1 MEISTIVLILF
12 YTLLCRVES
21 NGSSD
26 ASNQLDISAI
36 PMFPYTDTVELY
48 HLQSFPL
55 LLINT
60 AAGAFT
66 IKTSGLALRSTS
78 SPQTVVFEYKP
89 LNFSACFL
97 PVIEEFNN
105 VTTVKWDKRAHLT
118 YTQEIDTSYW
128 QQSTFLARLN
138 GIAYQRY
145 VRWIDEYTRE
155 NRYFVPQ
162 SICSSVDRL
171 SCFSFAET
179 WETFL
184 KDRYE

>member
-1 MEISTIVLILF
+1 MYCLVL
-12 YTLLCRVES
+12 TVV
-21 NGSSD
+21 SSD
-26 ASNQLDISAI
+26 QGSARNLFDLSSV
-36 PMFPYTDTVELY
+36 PLFAFTDTVELY

-66 IKTSGLALRSTS
+66 IKTSGLALRSTLS
-78 SPQTVVFEYKP
+78 SQTVVFEFKP
-89 LNFSACFL
+89 LNFSACYL
-97 PVIEEFNN
+97 PVIETYENI
-105 VTTVKWDKRAHLT
+105 TTVLWDKRAGLA
-118 YTQEIDTSYW
+118 YTNEIDTTYW

-145 VRWIDEYTRE
+145 VKWIDEYTRQ
-155 NRYFVPQ
+155 NRYFIPQ

-171 SCFSFAET
+171 SCYSLAET

-184 KDRYE
+184 KDRYVMVMMVVVVV